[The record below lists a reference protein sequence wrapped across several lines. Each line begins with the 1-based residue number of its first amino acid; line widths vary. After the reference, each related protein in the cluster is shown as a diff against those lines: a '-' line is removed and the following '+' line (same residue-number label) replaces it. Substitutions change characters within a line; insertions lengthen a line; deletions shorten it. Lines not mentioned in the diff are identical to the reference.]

1 MQASHTDIERELY
14 TIFTDHPNS
23 HVNESGE
30 PVIPADALVDV
41 FRAFS
46 DVSNVPLLSN
56 EETEMLKALLANNP
70 GLEVTPSILL
80 QFIAE
85 KTRHSPSPSP
95 DPHDDDLS
103 SPRGRGRERHV
114 PSSDHSR
121 SSSNE
126 SNGAPYYSGSRP
138 PSRGPPQTPS
148 GRSVFDMERRQ
159 RSTPLPN
166 TAPSSWNNKRPAP
179 AARRRSIDGSRSDS
193 EVRSPH
199 IPCCPILISPTTL
212 SPPPLV
218 LNKPVNIHKI
228 HKRSYAYAHTLK
240 SNLSHHKP
248 R

>member
-41 FRAFS
+41 FRSFG

-56 EETEMLKALLANNP
+56 EETDMLKTLLANNP

-95 DPHDDDLS
+95 DLNDQDDSD
-103 SPRGRGRERHV
+103 SPRGRGQERASN
-114 PSSDHSR
+114 SSDYRHR

-126 SNGAPYYSGSRP
+126 SNDASYYTGSRP
-138 PSRGPPQTPS
+138 PSRGAPQTPF
-148 GRSVFDMERRQ
+148 GRSPFDMERRQ
-159 RSTPLPN
+159 RSTPLGN
-166 TAPSSWNNKRPAP
+166 APSSWGNKRPAP
-179 AARRRSIDGSRSDS
+179 ASRRRSIDGSTSRSDS
-193 EVRSPH
+193 EVR
-199 IPCCPILISPTTL
+199 ISLT
-212 SPPPLV
+212 
-218 LNKPVNIHKI
+218 
-228 HKRSYAYAHTLK
+228 
-240 SNLSHHKP
+240 
-248 R
+248 